1 MTSERIYDVIIV
13 DDEPN
18 CIKVL
23 NDDLLKYKNINVIAT
38 FTDPVKAEQII
49 IRRQPDILFLD
60 IEIPRVSGVE
70 LLQKMRPY
78 IHSRI
83 NIVFYSAYDRYMKEA
98 LQNSAFDFLLKPYT
112 SEELDNIINRIK
124 VNNSKSE
131 NFEQSMLR
139 LLSNDT
145 KFAMQTITGIRL
157 LKCNDIV
164 YSEYNTDIRCWQL
177 ILIEG
182 ETIKLKSNTKADN
195 IISLNRCFVRVS
207 QNCIVNTDH
216 LVSIENNTMKCIFFP
231 PFDRHQVYA
240 SRRYYSKLK
249 DELVLL

>member
-83 NIVFYSAYDRYMKEA
+83 NIVFYSAYDRYR
-98 LQNSAFDFLLKPYT
+98 
-112 SEELDNIINRIK
+112 SEER
-124 VNNSKSE
+124 
-131 NFEQSMLR
+131 
-139 LLSNDT
+139 
-145 KFAMQTITGIRL
+145 
-157 LKCNDIV
+157 
-164 YSEYNTDIRCWQL
+164 
-177 ILIEG
+177 
-182 ETIKLKSNTKADN
+182 
-195 IISLNRCFVRVS
+195 RVGK
-207 QNCIVNTDH
+207 
-216 LVSIENNTMKCIFFP
+216 E
-231 PFDRHQVYA
+231 
-240 SRRYYSKLK
+240 
-249 DELVLL
+249 